1 MGNGPLSAN
10 QMTDFERR
18 GFVLLRGLFDREE
31 CELLLDGLSIETG
44 NHENAL
50 ARRDGEGGV
59 TRLKVWNQAGD
70 DLFGLVGR
78 LPRMVDPV
86 EQVLAGEVYLYHS
99 KVTMKEPFTGG
110 AWAWHQDY
118 GYWYN
123 NGCLFPLMASCMVAL
138 DPCTRENGCLQVL
151 EGSHLMGRI
160 DHGKVGDQT
169 GADPDRVAE
178 AVKVL
183 PTVYCEM
190 APGDALLFHCN
201 TLHRSDQNHS
211 PTRRTTFICCY
222 NAARNNPYKE
232 HHHPRYYPLEK
243 VADSALKEYRA
254 NLVAK
259 G

>member
-1 MGNGPLSAN
+1 MNEAILSDT
-10 QMTDFERR
+10 QVLHFERD
-18 GFVLLRGLFDREE
+18 GYLFLRGLFDHEE
-31 CELLLDGLSIETG
+31 CDLLLDALTSDDTVKEGGLS
-44 NHENAL
+44 
-50 ARRDGEGGV
+50 RRDGEGGV
-59 TRLKVWNQAGD
+59 TKLKVWNQAGD

-78 LPRMVDPV
+78 LPRMVNPV
-86 EQVLAGEVYLYHS
+86 EQVLNGEVYLYHS

-123 NGCLFPLMASCMVAL
+123 NGCLFPLMASIMVAL

-151 EGSHLMGRI
+151 QGSHLMGRI

-178 AVKVL
+178 ACKVL
-183 PTVYCEM
+183 PLIYCEM
-190 APGDALLFHCN
+190 EPGDALLFHSN

-211 PTRRTTFICCY
+211 PLRRTTFICCY

-232 HHHPRYYPLEK
+232 HHHPRYTRLEK
-243 VADSALKEYRA
+243 VTDTALKQFRQQA
-254 NLVAK
+254 LAK
-259 G
+259 

>member
-99 KVTMKEPFTGG
+99 K
-110 AWAWHQDY
+110 
-118 GYWYN
+118 
-123 NGCLFPLMASCMVAL
+123 
-138 DPCTRENGCLQVL
+138 
-151 EGSHLMGRI
+151 
-160 DHGKVGDQT
+160 
-169 GADPDRVAE
+169 
-178 AVKVL
+178 
-183 PTVYCEM
+183 
-190 APGDALLFHCN
+190 
-201 TLHRSDQNHS
+201 
-211 PTRRTTFICCY
+211 
-222 NAARNNPYKE
+222 
-232 HHHPRYYPLEK
+232 
-243 VADSALKEYRA
+243 
-254 NLVAK
+254 
-259 G
+259 